1 MTQSNLRGKKT
12 VNGIDPTKLG
22 KLALTEEDW
31 RDFNRGIGLFND
43 GKFWHAHEAWEQI
56 WRRHLEDSRLFIQ
69 GLIQMAAGFHLLIEK
84 RRYSGAASN
93 LNKALARLSLFE
105 PTFLDLPVTSFRE
118 AIERAKDEIQRLE
131 KTPDAKIDHTV
142 VPVIA
147 YLSKRQHRQSRV

>member
-12 VNGIDPTKLG
+12 VSEIDPAKLRE
-22 KLALTEEDW
+22 LTLTEEDW
-31 RDFNRGIGLFND
+31 QDFDRGIGLFNE
-43 GKFWHAHEAWEQI
+43 GKFWHAHEAWEQV

-84 RRYSGAASN
+84 QRYSGATSN
-93 LNKALARLSLFE
+93 FNKALARLRLFE
-105 PTFLDLPVTSFRE
+105 PTFLNLPVTSFRE
-118 AIERAKDEIQRLE
+118 AIERAKDEIQRLG

>member
-12 VNGIDPTKLG
+12 VSEIDPAKLRE
-22 KLALTEEDW
+22 LTLTEEDW
-31 RDFNRGIGLFND
+31 QDFDRGIGLFNE
-43 GKFWHAHEAWEQI
+43 GKFWHAHEAWEQV

-84 RRYSGAASN
+84 QRYSGATSN
-93 LNKALARLSLFE
+93 FNKALARLRLFE
-105 PTFLDLPVTSFRE
+105 PTFLNLPVTSFRE
-118 AIERAKDEIQRLE
+118 AIERAKDEIQRLR

-147 YLSKRQHRQSRV
+147 YLSKQHGQ